1 MEEKIIV
8 RLFHFLKEIKVPHTR
23 FEKEI
28 GLSNGYLKTQLRRNA
43 DLGETV
49 IRKIVDNSLS
59 LNLDWLLTGR
69 GEMFRSELSSI
80 QRNDNQ
86 ELLIEKIEKLEE
98 EKERLISIID
108 NQNMLLKR
116 LQEENK
122 MSRSGSDNEAQG
134 LVG

>member
-1 MEEKIIV
+1 MGSILDKHSVLDRIK
-8 RLFHFLKEIKVPHTR
+8 LFYGLK
-23 FEKEI
+23 
-28 GLSNGYLKTQLRRNA
+28 GNA
-43 DLGETV
+43 DLSRFLGVAPNTITNWYGRRSFDIDV
-49 IRKIVDNSLS
+49 IYTKCVDV
-59 LNLDWLLTGR
+59 NLDWLLTGR

-122 MSRSGSDNEAQG
+122 MSRSGTDNEAQG